1 MSARGPK
8 PVLFLTGHVPP
19 ERVGA
24 FAALHERERI
34 EVALFGGRLRHG
46 SEGRTGALP
55 FPHREI
61 AQRAA
66 LSLAASGRFRAIIC
80 SIGGRVALPAGWAGS
95 RRSRTPLILWSALWS
110 HPRSAAHLLSYLPL
124 ARLYRT
130 ADAIVTY
137 GPHVSAYVRAR
148 GARNVYEAPQ
158 AVDNDFWSAPGTGPP
173 QDPRWPAESAPKFLY
188 VGRLEREKGI
198 EVLLSAW
205 RATQLQA
212 PCAAL
217 ILVGSGSLSAQ
228 ARTAEVGGHL
238 DPTPEGAGFGG
249 AVVALGRASAAELRN
264 FYAAADVLVLPSV
277 PTATFREP
285 WGLVVNEA
293 FNQGL
298 PVIATDAVGAAA
310 GGLVRDCRNGLVVEA
325 GSARALAQAMR
336 TLALDP
342 GLRARLG
349 AAAREDVAP
358 YTYEAWA
365 EGFSAA
371 LASLGCSLRPERGAG
386 SVARGAHGLL

>member
-1 MSARGPK
+1 VFQSTGK
-8 PVLFLTGHVPP
+8 KLGIPVTYD
-19 ERVGA
+19 A
-24 FAALHERERI
+24 
-34 EVALFGGRLRHG
+34 
-46 SEGRTGALP
+46 
-55 FPHREI
+55 EI
-61 AQRAA
+61 AATAPNYTAQCVAA
-66 LSLAASGRFRAIIC
+66 KQQGVQSVFIGDASVVIVHFATDCAVQGY
-80 SIGGRVALPAGWAGS
+80 
-95 RRSRTPLILWSALWS
+95 TPT
-110 HPRSAAHLLSYLPL
+110 Y
-124 ARLYRT
+124 
-130 ADAIVTY
+130 VT
-137 GPHVSAYVRAR
+137 
-148 GARNVYEAPQ
+148 
-158 AVDNDFWSAPGTGPP
+158 
-173 QDPRWPAESAPKFLY
+173 
-188 VGRLEREKGI
+188 
-198 EVLLSAW
+198 
-205 RATQLQA
+205 
-212 PCAAL
+212 
-217 ILVGSGSLSAQ
+217 
-228 ARTAEVGGHL
+228 
-238 DPTPEGAGFGG
+238 EGAGFGG